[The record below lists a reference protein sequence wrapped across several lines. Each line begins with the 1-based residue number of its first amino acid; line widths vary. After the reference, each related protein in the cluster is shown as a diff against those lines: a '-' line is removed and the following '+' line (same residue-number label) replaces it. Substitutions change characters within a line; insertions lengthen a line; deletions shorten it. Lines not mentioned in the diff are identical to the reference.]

1 MKSLHAQSSNGQL
14 VESFLRNYSAEITSN
29 PNQSYAAFADYV
41 GSRDELLFSAR
52 EILGRQEWKEVLA
65 GENGKQS
72 LRKIQSDQLISWIE
86 RSLSEQNAQPWI
98 DAIASIVSGS
108 LPDVS
113 REKETSNPSNP
124 FNPFYA
130 QVPFRFWAI
139 SIVTASLTAG
149 LLVTLKQ
156 CTRQDR
162 SNMKTSEKNSS
173 LLLRDRPTLANGAD
187 PQSNVKL
194 RSGELVPNDII
205 RDDGQAVQN
214 FNDPSKR
221 VSNKEHA
228 PSRQVQKIFEEE
240 SPIRSKELRSPQE
253 SPRSFDSPQGSSY
266 QVSIQALLRKIENGT
281 IEPDRILLA
290 EALNVAPHWVQ
301 QISTMGGASSAYQL
315 RLRSNAPISRAECEQ
330 MTTAYKN
337 IYQKSGVGLSVV
349 VESRRYKQ
357 AGLSQGFLPVCRA
370 SASNRFEYVK
380 YD

>member
-1 MKSLHAQSSNGQL
+1 MKPLHAQSSNGQL

-52 EILGRQEWKEVLA
+52 EILSRQEWKEVLA
-65 GENGKQS
+65 GEDGKQS

-86 RSLSEQNAQPWI
+86 RSLSEQNSQPWI
-98 DAIASIVSGS
+98 DAIVSIASGS

-113 REKETSNPSNP
+113 GEKGTSSP
-124 FNPFYA
+124 FNHFCA

-139 SIVTASLTAG
+139 LIVTASLTAG

-162 SNMKTSEKNSS
+162 FNTKTSEKNSS
-173 LLLRDRPTLANGAD
+173 SLLRDRPRLTNRDD
-187 PQSNVKL
+187 PQSNLKL
-194 RSGELVPNDII
+194 RSGEQVPNDIVNE
-205 RDDGQAVQN
+205 DSQAVQN
-214 FNDPSKR
+214 FNDSSKR
-221 VSNKEHA
+221 ASNKEHT

-253 SPRSFDSPQGSSY
+253 SPPKFDSPQGSSN
-266 QVSIQALLRKIENGT
+266 QISIQALLRKIENGT

-301 QISTMGGASSAYQL
+301 QISTMGGASSTYQL
-315 RLRSNAPISRAECEQ
+315 RLRSNAPISRFECEQ

-337 IYQKSGVGLSVV
+337 SYQKPGVGLAVV

-370 SASNRFEYVK
+370 SVGNRFEYVK
-380 YD
+380 YN

>member
-1 MKSLHAQSSNGQL
+1 MKPLHAQSSNGQL

-98 DAIASIVSGS
+98 DAITSITSGS
-108 LPDVS
+108 LPEVS
-113 REKETSNPSNP
+113 REKGTSSP

-139 SIVTASLTAG
+139 SIVTAGLTAG

-162 SNMKTSEKNSS
+162 SNTKTIGKNSS
-173 LLLRDRPTLANGAD
+173 SLLRDRPPLANRTD
-187 PQSNVKL
+187 PQSNLQL
-194 RSGELVPNDII
+194 RSGEQVPNDII
-205 RDDGQAVQN
+205 NEDSQTVQN
-214 FNDPSKR
+214 FNDSSKR
-221 VSNKEHA
+221 ASSKEQA
-228 PSRQVQKIFEEE
+228 PSRQVQKLFEQENL
-240 SPIRSKELRSPQE
+240 IRSKDFRSPVDPV
-253 SPRSFDSPQGSSY
+253 SSFGLSQGNSRR
-266 QVSIQALLRKIENGT
+266 VSIQVLQRQIENGT

-290 EALNVAPHWVQ
+290 DALNVAPHWVQ
-301 QISTMGGASSAYQL
+301 QISTMGGANSSYQL
-315 RLRSNAPISRAECEQ
+315 RLRSNAPISMAECEQ

-337 IYQKSGVGLSVV
+337 SYQKSGVGLAVV

-370 SASNRFEYVK
+370 SVGNRFEYVK